1 MNHTQLVARAA
12 HGLLAVSV
20 VFAIGL
26 VFQLAF
32 WYEAGGF
39 HVG

>member
-1 MNHTQLVARAA
+1 MNEISIVTRLV

-26 VFQLAF
+26 VLQLAMI
-32 WYEAGGF
+32 
-39 HVG
+39 VG